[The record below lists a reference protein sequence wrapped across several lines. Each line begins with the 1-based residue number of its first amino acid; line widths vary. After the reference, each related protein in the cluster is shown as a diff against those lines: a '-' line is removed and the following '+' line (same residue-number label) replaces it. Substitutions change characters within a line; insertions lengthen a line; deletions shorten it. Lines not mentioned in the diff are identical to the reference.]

1 MNYASQETV
10 RSLIRAS
17 GLTNK
22 ALAARLG
29 LHIRSISHYIAG
41 TRRMPARTAADLA
54 RIVARERAKSAR
66 GAAKHAGTG
75 QPINTGAETPHN
87 GQ

>member
-10 RSLIRAS
+10 RELIRAS
-17 GLTNK
+17 GLTHRTL
-22 ALAARLG
+22 ALRLG
-29 LHIRSISHYIAG
+29 LHIRSISHYLAG

-66 GAAKHAGTG
+66 SALKQAGTG
-75 QPINTGAETPHN
+75 QPTNQQAEGPQR
-87 GQ
+87 G